1 MILKYKK
8 TIEIIPT
15 KPFHFD
21 STFFKPGHFPSND
34 MKWAERGGKRW
45 QTMLFWRERLGMVF
59 ENAGT
64 TKNPKVKVA
73 IYSQKKLSSEFIGSV
88 KNEVIWRYNLNLDLS
103 GFYKDLG
110 KDPLLKPIIK
120 KFRGLRPMC
129 PGSLYEYLIIAI
141 VLQNAPVRRS
151 VYMMQALFENY
162 GTLLEFAGQKLWC
175 FWEPR
180 TLAKADEKK
189 LRDLK
194 MGYRAK
200 SLIKV
205 SQSFAFYDQKISEN
219 TKNKRSRENCNFT
232 FDELKLRRVSS
243 EEQET
248 ALISL
253 YGIGPAS
260 VGYIMFDA
268 FHQWDFLKHI
278 SPWEQKIYNKIFFN
292 KDWEKQLVPVEKMLK
307 HFEKWGKWKNLAI
320 HYIWENIWWQR
331 RNEKVPWLERLIRL

>member
-1 MILKYKK
+1 MTKLVKK
-8 TIEIIPT
+8 TVIYIAPT

-21 STFFKPGHFPSND
+21 STFFKPAHFPSND
-34 MKWAERGGKRW
+34 MKWAEHGGKRW
-45 QTMLFWRERLGMVF
+45 QTMLFGGQRLGTVF

-64 TKNPKVKVA
+64 AKNPKVKVA
-73 IYSQKKLSSEFIGSV
+73 IYSQKKLSPGFIDSV
-88 KNEVIWRYNLNLDLS
+88 KNEVIWRYNLDLDLF
-103 GFYKDLG
+103 GFYRDVDKD
-110 KDPLLKPIIK
+110 KLLKPVIK
-120 KFRGLRPMC
+120 KFRGLRPMHA
-129 PGSLYEYLIIAI
+129 GSLYEYLIIDI
-141 VLQNAPVRRS
+141 VLQNAAVRRS
-151 VYMMQALFENY
+151 VSMMQALFENY
-162 GTLLEFAGQKLWC
+162 GILLEFAGQKLWC
-175 FWEPR
+175 FWEPAV
-180 TLAKADEKK
+180 LAKAKEQE

-205 SQSFAFYDQKISEN
+205 SEAFTRKQI
-219 TKNKRSRENCNFT
+219 
-232 FDELKLRRVSS
+232 DEMKLRKAPS

-307 HFEKWGKWKNLAI
+307 CFSKWGKWKNLAI
-320 HYIWENIWWQR
+320 HYVWEDIWWQR
-331 RNEKVPWLERLIRL
+331 RNERVSWLEKLIRL